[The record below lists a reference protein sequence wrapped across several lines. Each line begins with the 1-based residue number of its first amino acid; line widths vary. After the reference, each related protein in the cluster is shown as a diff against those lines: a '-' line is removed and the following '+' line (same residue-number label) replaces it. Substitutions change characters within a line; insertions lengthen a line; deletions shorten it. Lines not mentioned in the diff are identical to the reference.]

1 MNRRLRNAGLRLPL
15 FGRIVAERDRLRDEL
30 RLAQKEVRR
39 GRRRTETAQHAT
51 RTAKRSEVDR
61 KLDFVF
67 IVAYG
72 RSGSTLLQGVL
83 NSTPGFLIRGE
94 NRDALRHLFVFH
106 QTCSKERAR
115 VRQARRALDST
126 HPFYGID
133 GFPPKTSLKD
143 IRRLAIDTVL
153 RPTPETRV
161 SGFKEIR
168 WYKSDLLDYVQF
180 LRQVFPGAR
189 FVINTRDHADVV
201 RSKWWADLEDPAGEL
216 ARIERGFDRLEA
228 ELGDAAYRV
237 HYDDY
242 VRDPDALAGLFSWLD
257 EQFVTDRIAAVYS
270 IRHST

>member
-39 GRRRTETAQHAT
+39 GRRRTEAAQHAT
-51 RTAKRSEVDR
+51 RTAKKSEADR

-106 QTCSKERAR
+106 QTCSTERAR

-168 WYKSDLLDYVQF
+168 WYKSDLLDYVTLPTPGLPWSSFRHQHP
-180 LRQVFPGAR
+180 RPRRRGSQQVVGRP
-189 FVINTRDHADVV
+189 
-201 RSKWWADLEDPAGEL
+201 
-216 ARIERGFDRLEA
+216 RGSR
-228 ELGDAAYRV
+228 
-237 HYDDY
+237 
-242 VRDPDALAGLFSWLD
+242 W
-257 EQFVTDRIAAVYS
+257 
-270 IRHST
+270 